1 VRICA
6 LDPGLTTGAVIIDW
20 DGTTVPPGPD
30 ALVSYSEVPFD
41 SMPRWLQLQ
50 ILAIDLLVIERYVI
64 SPRTTKNSRQYEA
77 LYVIGGAIFLARLLG
92 DIDGG
97 VPIRMQ
103 ASSDAKRAYP
113 DEALEG
119 WDIKGGHAKDALRH
133 ALLATHGH
141 YG

>member
-6 LDPGLTTGAVIIDW
+6 LDPGLITGAVVIDW
-20 DGTTVPPGPD
+20 DGQTVPPTPD
-30 ALVSYSEVPFD
+30 ALVSSAEVPFD
-41 SMPRWLQLQ
+41 SMPTWLQEQ
-50 ILAIDLLVIERYVI
+50 IPVIDLLVIERYVI

-77 LYVIGGAIFLARLLG
+77 LYVIGGAIFLARLAG
-92 DIDGG
+92 FDPE

-103 ASSDAKRAYP
+103 AASDAKQAYP
-113 DEALEG
+113 NEALTE
-119 WDIKGGHAKDALRH
+119 WSVSGGHAKDALRH